1 MSEQWGLL
9 NGHFTGHLLSA
20 LAFDA
25 AGTGSKVTAAKSDTL
40 ITELAKCQA
49 AYAKAHPEHSGWVS
63 AYGTAHSSKERRR
76 PLLLRPFWTVTELTP
91 GPLLPLAG
99 FQASRRKKQR
109 KNGEKSVK
117 NGRETAV

>member
-49 AYAKAHPEHSGWVS
+49 AYAKDPKKIGCAM
-63 AYGTAHSSKERRR
+63 GTD
-76 PLLLRPFWTVTELTP
+76 
-91 GPLLPLAG
+91 GG
-99 FQASRRKKQR
+99 
-109 KNGEKSVK
+109 SVH
-117 NGRETAV
+117 AD